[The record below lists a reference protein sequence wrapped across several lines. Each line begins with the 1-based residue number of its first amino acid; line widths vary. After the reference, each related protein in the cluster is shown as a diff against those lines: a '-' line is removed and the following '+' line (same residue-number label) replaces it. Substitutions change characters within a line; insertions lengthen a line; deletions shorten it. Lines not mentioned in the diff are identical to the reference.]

1 MVPGLAAADLRG
13 TLVPTRSHSR
23 AFIVTEAR
31 RWRTGAYRRR
41 TPSHEYP
48 TSTPSPHASTTR
60 PFLSLSTPS
69 LHAVAAIKDA
79 AARLGKRLVQ
89 TDDDRPHSFDRHRQL
104 VLFMF

>member
-13 TLVPTRSHSR
+13 FVSVS
-23 AFIVTEAR
+23 R

-69 LHAVAAIKDA
+69 LHAVAALKDA
-79 AARLGKRLVQ
+79 AARLGERLVQ
-89 TDDDRPHSFDRHRQL
+89 THDDRAHAFDRHLQL
-104 VLFMF
+104 MLFVF